1 MLKAMSSGNGNP
13 EMLKQ
18 IISLQ
23 SSITNNHVEESV
35 DVLIQKLQS
44 QGKKVKIV
52 EDDDGSGGNDFNSKL
67 GMVQDMQIKKEL
79 SAKEE

>member
-35 DVLIQKLQS
+35 DVLI
-44 QGKKVKIV
+44 
-52 EDDDGSGGNDFNSKL
+52 
-67 GMVQDMQIKKEL
+67 
-79 SAKEE
+79 